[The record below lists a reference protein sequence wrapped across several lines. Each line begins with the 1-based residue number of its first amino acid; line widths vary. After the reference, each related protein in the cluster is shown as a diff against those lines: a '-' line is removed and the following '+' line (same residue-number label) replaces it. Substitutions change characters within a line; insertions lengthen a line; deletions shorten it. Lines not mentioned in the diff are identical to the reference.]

1 MWQVLLIVCMRG
13 EGISFVAI
21 KTIMKRILL
30 LSFAVA
36 LAFICSSVAQAGHP
50 LIQNG
55 WLKSATDTSVTITLP
70 PRGVEEASFTF
81 APNVKISFNG
91 ADGTPE
97 DLQAFAESMG
107 KARILVNLRRENS
120 ASSTVVIVVIKAD
133 NPDISTQSASEST
146 PPASSLANPV
156 E

>member
-1 MWQVLLIVCMRG
+1 MRG
-13 EGISFVAI
+13 EGISFVAN

-55 WLKSATDTSVTITLP
+55 WLKSATDTSITIKLP
-70 PRGVEEASFTF
+70 PRGEEETTFEF

-107 KARILVNLRRENS
+107 KARILVNLRRQNS
-120 ASSTVVIVVIKAD
+120 ESTTVVLIVIKAD
-133 NPDISTQSASEST
+133 KPDSPTQSPQEST
-146 PPASSLANPV
+146 ATAPSSANPA

>member
-1 MWQVLLIVCMRG
+1 MRG
-13 EGISFVAI
+13 EGFSFVAN

-30 LSFAVA
+30 LSFSAA

-55 WLKSATDTSVTITLP
+55 WLKSATDTSVTIKLP
-70 PRGVEEASFTF
+70 PRGEEEATFTF
-81 APNVKISFNG
+81 SPNVKISFNG
-91 ADGTPE
+91 AHGTQE
-97 DLQAFAESMG
+97 DLQAFAESIG

-120 ASSTVVIVVIKAD
+120 ESSTVVIVVIKAD
-133 NPDISTQSASEST
+133 KPDSPTQSSQEST
-146 PPASSLANPV
+146 ATAPSAANPV